1 MIRVNLREL
10 YPDYYSEDIFTEM
23 SEEVMEEIIESRR
36 LEASAQRK
44 KYRHKAQYSLNYG
57 NEAGYVDTSI
67 ALTPETVLE
76 NTQLRDE
83 LYKSVMELPR
93 KQSQRIYAKFYLGL
107 SVDQIAQCE
116 GVSKSRISESIRRGL
131 EHLKKIS
138 KNFLE

>member
-10 YPDYYSEDIFTEM
+10 YPDYYSEDIFAEI

-44 KYRHKAQYSLNYG
+44 KYRYKAQYSLSYG
-57 NEAGYVDTSI
+57 NEAGYVDTSHV
-67 ALTPETVLE
+67 LTPETILE
-76 NTQLRDE
+76 NAQLRDE
-83 LYKSVMELPR
+83 LYKSIMELPR
-93 KQSQRIYAKFYLGL
+93 KQSQRIYAKFFLGL

-116 GVSKSRISESIRRGL
+116 GVSKSRVSESIRRGL
-131 EHLKKIS
+131 AHLKNNL